1 MKIGNVELKNAI
13 ALAPMAGVTDLPF
26 RLLCKEQGCG
36 LMYTEMV
43 SAKALLYKNRNTKP
57 LLETRSE
64 EEPVAVQLFGSDP
77 EIMSEMA
84 LQLEKGMTDAQVQ
97 FLLGVPLIKDP
108 FHENRWDYT
117 YYLRRGNGEEQVR
130 SLTVF
135 FNEDRRVDHWT
146 SDPLPDEQQAD
157 QLILGT
163 IDTFEPRLPKTDIP
177 AAAPKTSTEPSPSAA
192 E

>member
-1 MKIGNVELKNAI
+1 
-13 ALAPMAGVTDLPF
+13 
-26 RLLCKEQGCG
+26 
-36 LMYTEMV
+36 
-43 SAKALLYKNRNTKP
+43 
-57 LLETRSE
+57 
-64 EEPVAVQLFGSDP
+64 
-77 EIMSEMA
+77 MA

-177 AAAPKTSTEPSPSAA
+177 AAAPKPSTEPSSSSA

>member
-1 MKIGNVELKNAI
+1 
-13 ALAPMAGVTDLPF
+13 MA
-26 RLLCKEQGCG
+26 R
-36 LMYTEMV
+36 
-43 SAKALLYKNRNTKP
+43 
-57 LLETRSE
+57 
-64 EEPVAVQLFGSDP
+64 
-77 EIMSEMA
+77 
-84 LQLEKGMTDAQVQ
+84 QLEKGMTDAQVQ

-177 AAAPKTSTEPSPSAA
+177 AAAPKTSTEPSPSSA